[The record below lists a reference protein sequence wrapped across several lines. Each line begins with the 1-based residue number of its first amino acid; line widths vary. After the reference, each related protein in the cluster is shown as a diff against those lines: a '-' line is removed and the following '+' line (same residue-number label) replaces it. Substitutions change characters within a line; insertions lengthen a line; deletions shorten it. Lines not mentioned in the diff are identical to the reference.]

1 VSLLYWYKSTNTD
14 AEGAGKGGWNLRG
27 AAGRAP
33 EHPVPYYDAARAHQ
47 GQGGRGTQCPG
58 FTGTKVQILLLGERA
73 NLQLVPYYDAA
84 RARVKVKA
92 GEVPSFLLLLQTYT
106 TVAGVYRM
114 RRMLTYADVC

>member
-1 VSLLYWYKSTNTD
+1 MSLLYWYKSTNTD

-33 EHPVPYYDAARAHQ
+33 EHP
-47 GQGGRGTQCPG
+47 
-58 FTGTKVQILLLGERA
+58 
-73 NLQLVPYYDAA
+73 VPYYDAA